1 MQISPLNVK
10 IKISGDGRAGDKAT
24 YRVCVHLDHVHK
36 DVMENMEVPIGE
48 KQHRRAREP
57 SPPEQVDLL
66 GNGKDIVVKE
76 ERWLSEFERG
86 EGSRSAAPQIG
97 DLPMAAAGM

>member
-1 MQISPLNVK
+1 
-10 IKISGDGRAGDKAT
+10 
-24 YRVCVHLDHVHK
+24 
-36 DVMENMEVPIGE
+36 MENMEVPVGE

-86 EGSRSAAPQIG
+86 EEGSRSAAMQIG